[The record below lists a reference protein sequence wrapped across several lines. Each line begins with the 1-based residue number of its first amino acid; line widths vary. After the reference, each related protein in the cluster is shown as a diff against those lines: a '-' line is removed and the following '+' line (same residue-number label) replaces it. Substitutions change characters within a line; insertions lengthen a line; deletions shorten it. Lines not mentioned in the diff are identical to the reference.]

1 MPVLIQTVAPGS
13 HAARAG
19 VRPGDTLL
27 TIGGRP
33 INDVLDYRFYMTDRQ
48 LELSLLRG
56 GAPYSVR
63 IKKAEYDDIGLD
75 FERQPAFLPLREL
88 YHAHQLDGCGY

>member
-19 VRPGDTLL
+19 IRPGDTLL

-33 INDVLDYRFYMTDRQ
+33 INDVLDYRF
-48 LELSLLRG
+48 
-56 GAPYSVR
+56 
-63 IKKAEYDDIGLD
+63 
-75 FERQPAFLPLREL
+75 
-88 YHAHQLDGCGY
+88 